1 MKENFQI
8 FDKELSLIDIISKIY
23 YSKFFIAKSIFY
35 SLILGIIIALI
46 TPDKFTSFATF
57 IPQTESSSKSSSSIS
72 GLASLAGINLSDFS
86 GESTS
91 ISPLFYPRIVNSH
104 TFKLELLSS
113 KIYSNGEE
121 ISIRNYLLSNSNFNL
136 LLTIKKYTIGLP
148 SLILKSFKNVDDI
161 NPAIDIYKISEEDDL
176 LFEILTDYVNIIL
189 NEDDGVISIV
199 VTDKN
204 RTIPAQVVKNTEL
217 LLQNK
222 IIDFNSKISKDLL
235 DFSNEQYEL
244 KKNEFNRLQDEIAI
258 FKDQNININSSLFQ
272 NKLDRLQSEALILQS
287 VVQQLASQVEQAKV
301 KVNKDTPV
309 FTVINPVN
317 IPFKKSSISRTLI
330 VILFVTVG
338 LIFSIG
344 YILSKEFF
352 VEIYKKIISK
362 S

>member
-1 MKENFQI
+1 M
-8 FDKELSLIDIISKIY
+8 
-23 YSKFFIAKSIFY
+23 
-35 SLILGIIIALI
+35 
-46 TPDKFTSFATF
+46 
-57 IPQTESSSKSSSSIS
+57 
-72 GLASLAGINLSDFS
+72 
-86 GESTS
+86 
-91 ISPLFYPRIVNSH
+91 
-104 TFKLELLSS
+104 
-113 KIYSNGEE
+113 
-121 ISIRNYLLSNSNFNL
+121 
-136 LLTIKKYTIGLP
+136 
-148 SLILKSFKNVDDI
+148 
-161 NPAIDIYKISEEDDL
+161 
-176 LFEILTDYVNIIL
+176 
-189 NEDDGVISIV
+189 
-199 VTDKN
+199 
-204 RTIPAQVVKNTEL
+204 
-217 LLQNK
+217 QNK